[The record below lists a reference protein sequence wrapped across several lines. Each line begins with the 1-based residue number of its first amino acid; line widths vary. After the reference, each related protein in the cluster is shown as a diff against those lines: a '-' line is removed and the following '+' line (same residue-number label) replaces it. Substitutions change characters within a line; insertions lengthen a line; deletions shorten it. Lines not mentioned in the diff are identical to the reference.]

1 MIDEKLNQATRTP
14 ETPRQAIEQVMSQ
27 LVASSNVN
35 AVFGA
40 PVEREGTVVIP
51 CAEVALGMGM
61 GTGSGPVDAQG
72 NSTGGGGGG
81 GGGSHGR
88 PIAAIVIT
96 NEGVRVEPIM
106 DMTKIALAGLST
118 GAFILLWLGRLIRA
132 DRKGKEPSFR
142 QLRKSIGH
150 S

>member
-1 MIDEKLNQATRTP
+1 MIDEKVAKATP
-14 ETPRQAIEQVMSQ
+14 EIPKQAIEQVMSQ
-27 LVASSNVN
+27 LVASSSVN

-40 PVEREGTVVIP
+40 PIERAGTVVIP

-81 GGGSHGR
+81 GGGSRGR
-88 PIAAIVIT
+88 PIAAIVISSD
-96 NEGVRVEPIM
+96 GVRVEPIM

-132 DRKGKEPSFR
+132 DRKSKEPSFR
-142 QLRKSIGH
+142 QLRKSIGR